1 MLVRFKPL
9 RIEAG
14 AALPIDKMD
23 EDREADVAEKQQEDV
38 QESEE
43 WGPPEYYSS
52 AVNVDEVLKELV
64 ERKSKLQSFTPFNL
78 DYAVEVS

>member
-1 MLVRFKPL
+1 MEDTGAEDASEQN
-9 RIEAG
+9 EA
-14 AALPIDKMD
+14 
-23 EDREADVAEKQQEDV
+23 EEN
-38 QESEE
+38 EE

-78 DYAVEVS
+78 DYAVEVSIDGTAAC